1 MSNGMEPDVRK
12 YLWKI
17 VYSLF
22 FGLLWLFSNS
32 IIGIYFGYGI
42 IEGKPSLGNF
52 LFYTWLAGSL
62 AALLWY
68 YYLIWKN

>member
-1 MSNGMEPDVRK
+1 MTNGMEPDVRK

-22 FGLLWLFSNS
+22 FGVFWLLSNS
-32 IIGIYFGYGI
+32 LIGIYFGFGI
-42 IEGKPSLGNF
+42 IEGGPSLGNI

-68 YYLIWKN
+68 YYRIWKK